1 MPGVTSRR
9 QPSGTGFAV
18 RDPLPWKDLSPI
30 VRAAEPAGYT
40 AVFLPEITGRDALL
54 TLGMFAGET
63 RRLLLGTGVLP
74 IRSRTPLLTAMG
86 AAAVQER
93 SGGRL
98 ILGLG
103 TGAVG
108 AGALDELRETVR
120 RVRVLLRGETLEEEK
135 EEGHSTSLSLRPGR
149 DVPIWVSA
157 LGPKAMR
164 LAGEIADGVILNWCP
179 PERVAF
185 ARARIAEGAEGAERD
200 PASVMVAVY
209 VRAWV
214 GPDETEAMS
223 ALRAMAGQYASYR
236 AYRRQF
242 DEVGLGPQAAVAGQ
256 AHRAGRPEDV
266 PEVLVRA
273 VCAVGGEAR
282 DRVEAFR
289 EAGADLP
296 IVYPVA
302 TADPAASIETTLRAL
317 APA

>member
-1 MPGVTSRR
+1 MPGVTLRR

-18 RDPLPWKDLSPI
+18 RDPLPWSDLSPI

-54 TLGMFAGET
+54 TLGMLAGET

-103 TGAVG
+103 TGDVG

-120 RVRVLLRGETLEEEK
+120 RVRVLLRGETLEEDQ
-135 EEGHSTSLSLRPGR
+135 GHSTSLSLAPGR

-179 PERVAF
+179 PERVPF
-185 ARARIAEGAEGAERD
+185 ARARIAEGAEAAERD

-302 TADPAASIETTLRAL
+302 AADPAASIETTLRAL

>member
-18 RDPLPWKDLSPI
+18 RYALPWKDLSPV

-40 AVFLPEITGRDALL
+40 ALFLPEITGRDALV

-63 RRLLLGTGVLP
+63 RALLLGTGVLP
-74 IRSRTPLLTAMG
+74 MRSRTPLLTAMG

-103 TGAVG
+103 TGDVG
-108 AGALDELRETVR
+108 AGALDELRETMR
-120 RVRVLLRGETLEEEK
+120 RVRALLRGETLEDD
-135 EEGHSTSLSLRPGR
+135 HDSLSLSLPPGG
-149 DVPIWVSA
+149 DVPIWISA

-179 PERVAF
+179 PERVPF
-185 ARARIAEGAEGAERD
+185 ARARIAEGAEAAERD
-200 PASVMVAVY
+200 PGSVTVAVY

-223 ALRAMAGQYASYR
+223 ALRAMAGRYASYR

-273 VCAVGGEAR
+273 VCAVGEQAR
-282 DRVEAFR
+282 DRLEAFR
-289 EAGADLP
+289 QAGADLP

-302 TADPAASIETTLRAL
+302 TADPAASIQTTLRAL
-317 APA
+317 APG

>member
-1 MPGVTSRR
+1 MPGVTTRR
-9 QPSGTGFAV
+9 QPSGTGFAL
-18 RDPLPWKDLSPI
+18 RDSLPWKELSPI
-30 VRAAEPAGYT
+30 VRAAEAAGYT

-74 IRSRTPLLTAMG
+74 IRSRTSLLTAMG

-93 SGGRL
+93 SDGRL

-103 TGAVG
+103 TGDVG

-120 RVRVLLRGETLEEEK
+120 RVRRLLRGEDLEDDEDPRR
-135 EEGHSTSLSLRPGR
+135 LSLPPGR

-179 PERVAF
+179 PERVPF
-185 ARARIAEGAEGAERD
+185 ARARIAEGAEAAERD

-223 ALRAMAGQYASYR
+223 ALRDMAGRYASYK
-236 AYRRQF
+236 AYRHQF

-273 VCAVGGEAR
+273 VCAVGDDAR
-282 DRVEAFR
+282 DRLEAFR

-317 APA
+317 APG